1 MLQLHDGKTSRFVLN
16 ICFDRHKQIHPYKF
30 WNTDWNLTQGQS
42 YTHRPSSLLKTS
54 VTVWCLKGM
63 IQILSRGNNTDAITA
78 ETVHQL
84 KIVETSAH
92 FGAYSSASTH
102 THTHG
107 CTQWNTH
114 CIVSTPEHQVQ
125 MIIVVG
131 KSLPFKALAPAQSQR
146 SNLVTFLFLSSV
158 TFSCKL
164 PAVSIS
170 VTVMTLSQCDC
181 CE

>member
-30 WNTDWNLTQGQS
+30 WNTDWNLTQSQS

-63 IQILSRGNNTDAITA
+63 IQILSRENNTNAITA

-92 FGAYSSASTH
+92 FGA
-102 THTHG
+102 
-107 CTQWNTH
+107 
-114 CIVSTPEHQVQ
+114 
-125 MIIVVG
+125 
-131 KSLPFKALAPAQSQR
+131 
-146 SNLVTFLFLSSV
+146 
-158 TFSCKL
+158 
-164 PAVSIS
+164 
-170 VTVMTLSQCDC
+170 
-181 CE
+181 